1 MAYQNVGTPRFYINI
16 FTYLQSLGIINEAD
30 NELDKTLTLLD
41 PSEQKNISISSF
53 NIEQDMYKIE
63 SSYNIAFNKILNV
76 DKVFCGFLNHNLG
89 DIAFN
94 NFKTSVKDT
103 VEVLNMDCTQHS
115 AFIQSYNNGCSLF
128 TGSIQPETNIFRY
141 MIQYTYNE
149 SYEEV
154 DMYVGSIPF
163 GSYYDMPHSPDL
175 DLSME
180 IEFDGYD
187 TVQTRGGST
196 LTNVRYGGAPWWFD
210 KDANKVEPWSV
221 GDSEGFSKRNGRRNW
236 NLKFSYISAKD
247 IFSSNSMS
255 NTYIQDPDDSAND
268 EYNDNDDLTT
278 DRTAFEYNI
287 DNDDCFIS
295 QVLNKVGNG
304 DKFIFQPDNTA
315 NNPSD
320 FAICQLDQ
328 DSLSIKQVAHNT
340 YDISLKIREVW

>member
-16 FTYLQSLGIINEAD
+16 YSYLQSMGIINETT
-30 NELDKTLTLLD
+30 NTFDKALTLLD
-41 PSEQKNISISSF
+41 PTEQKLITNLGNENVDF
-53 NIEQDMYKIE
+53 FKIE
-63 SSYNIAFNKILNV
+63 SSYNIPFSKIMNT
-76 DKVFCGFLNHNLG
+76 DKCFIAFLNHNWG
-89 DIAFN
+89 DAAYTQAQSDGFN
-94 NFKTSVKDT
+94 LDNEILNFNIIDSTTFNFTNS
-103 VEVLNMDCTQHS
+103 
-115 AFIQSYNNGCSLF
+115 GCSIGTMSYDSESDISSLF
-128 TGSIQPETNIFRY
+128 VKFNYEADGSGYDFR
-141 MIQYTYNE
+141 
-149 SYEEV
+149 
-154 DMYVGSIPF
+154 VGSIPF

-196 LTNVRYGGAPWWFD
+196 LTNVRYGGAPWWSD
-210 KDANKVEPWSV
+210 KDGNKVEPWSV

-255 NTYIQDPDDSAND
+255 NTYIQDPNDSANN

-278 DRTAFEYNI
+278 ERTAFEYNI

-340 YDISLKIREVW
+340 YNISLKIREVW

>member
-1 MAYQNVGTPRFYINI
+1 MAYQNIGTPRFYINI
-16 FTYLQSLGIINEAD
+16 HTYLQSLGIINESNNDFDRA
-30 NELDKTLTLLD
+30 LITLE
-41 PSEQKNISISSF
+41 PVEQKSITNIGNENVDF
-53 NIEQDMYKIE
+53 FKIE
-63 SSYNIAFNKILNV
+63 SSYNIPFSKIMNT
-76 DKVFCGFLNHNLG
+76 DKCFIAFLNHNWG
-89 DIAFN
+89 DAAFSQAVN
-94 NFKTSVKDT
+94 SNFTLDN
-103 VEVLNMDCTQHS
+103 EILNFDIIDNATFDLINS
-115 AFIQSYNNGCSLF
+115 GCSIGTMSYDSESDISSLF
-128 TGSIQPETNIFRY
+128 VQFNYDADGSGYDFR
-141 MIQYTYNE
+141 
-149 SYEEV
+149 
-154 DMYVGSIPF
+154 VGSIPF

-210 KDANKVEPWSV
+210 KDGNKVEPWSV

-268 EYNDNDDLTT
+268 EYYDNDDLIT

-304 DKFIFQPDNTA
+304 DKFIFQPDNNA

-328 DSLSIKQVAHNT
+328 NSLSIKQVAHNT